1 MTEVIQTRMDV
12 INSHIENFKEELSI
26 DFTIDVS
33 EGFPNLFPEVYTFN
47 FRYKPYTFIAIL
59 PQYSNG
65 TPWTNIF
72 DNAIAKII
80 EMEDLQLTNIE
91 SWRRRGDRVYST
103 TDSYSLEKREN
114 LEDCEVNEIIGTGGF
129 ARTYYITHNI
139 NDIDYKTLLD
149 GFDNEQEGKWPVVAN
164 MVALYDAVKNYT
176 DPRTMLANKLEYLKR
191 EFVKHIEPTILE
203 YSNKMDTAFEEY
215 FASIESYKVGDIVE
229 TNYNEFYVITE
240 ASNNIVDTDKLR
252 FNHEFPQTYVCFNS
266 RKDIKTKDIKSQYY
280 FGNKINK
287 SGAVSLKETN
297 VYGVKGKIGEIQ
309 HYKKPAELR
318 KLMNI

>member
-1 MTEVIQTRMDV
+1 MTEVMQTRMDV

-80 EMEDLQLTNIE
+80 EMENLQITKTE
-91 SWRRRGDRVYST
+91 AWRYRGDRVNST
-103 TDSYSLEKREN
+103 TNTYSLEKREN
-114 LEDCEVNEIIGTGGF
+114 MEDCEVNEIIGTGGF
-129 ARTYYITHNI
+129 ARTYYVTHDI
-139 NDIDYKTLLD
+139 NDIDHKTLLD
-149 GFDNEQEGKWPVVAN
+149 GFDNEQEGKWPKVAN

-176 DPRTMLANKLEYLKR
+176 DPRTMLANKLEDLKR
-191 EFVKHIEPTILE
+191 EFIKHIEPTIHE
-203 YSNKMDTAFEEY
+203 YSNKMETAFEEY
-215 FASIESYKVGDIVE
+215 FASIESYKAGDIVE
-229 TNYNEFYVITE
+229 TTYDEFYVISQ
-240 ASNNIVDTDKLR
+240 ASNNIVDSDKLT
-252 FNHEFPQTYVCFNS
+252 FKHEFPKRWVQFN
-266 RKDIKTKDIKSQYY
+266 KDIKTKDIKSQYY
-280 FGNKINK
+280 FGKKINK

-297 VYGVKGKIGEIQ
+297 VYGIKDKVGEIKD
-309 HYKKPAELR
+309 YKPAGLR
-318 KLMNI
+318 NLMAK

>member
-26 DFTIDVS
+26 DFIIDVS
-33 EGFPNLFPEVYTFN
+33 EGFPNLFPEVFTFN

-80 EMEDLQLTNIE
+80 EIEDLKVTNIQ
-91 SWRRRGDRVYST
+91 SWRRRGDRVHST
-103 TDSYSLEKREN
+103 TNSYRLEKREDF
-114 LEDCEVNEIIGTGGF
+114 EDCEVNEIIGTGGF
-129 ARTYYITHNI
+129 GRTYYITHNI

-149 GFDNEQEGKWPVVAN
+149 GFDNEQEGEWPEVAN

-176 DPRTMLANKLEYLKR
+176 DPRTILANKLEDLKR
-191 EFVKHIEPTILE
+191 EFVKHIEPTIHE
-203 YSNKMDTAFEEY
+203 YSNKMETAFEEY

-240 ASNNIVDTDKLR
+240 ASNNIVDSDKLT
-252 FNHEFPQTYVCFNS
+252 FNHEFPKRWVKFNKDINT
-266 RKDIKTKDIKSQYY
+266 KDIKTQYY

-287 SGAVSLKETN
+287 SGAVSFKETN
-297 VYGVKGKIGEIQ
+297 VYGIKGKIGEIKD
-309 HYKKPAELR
+309 YKKPAELR

>member
-1 MTEVIQTRMDV
+1 MTEVMQTRMDV
-12 INSHIENFKEELSI
+12 INSHIETFKEELSI

-80 EMEDLQLTNIE
+80 EIEDLQVTKTE
-91 SWRRRGDRVYST
+91 AWRCRGDRVNST
-103 TDSYSLEKREN
+103 TNTYSLEKREN
-114 LEDCEVNEIIGTGGF
+114 MEDCEVNEIIGTGGF

-139 NDIDYKTLLD
+139 NDIDHKTLLD
-149 GFDNEQEGKWPVVAN
+149 GFDNEQEGEWPKVAN

-176 DPRTMLANKLEYLKR
+176 DPRTMLANKLEDLKR
-191 EFVKHIEPTILE
+191 EFLKHIEPTIHE
-203 YSNKMDTAFEEY
+203 YSNKMETAFEEY

-229 TNYNEFYVITE
+229 TTYDGFYVISQ
-240 ASNNIVDTDKLR
+240 ASNNIVDSDKLT
-252 FNHEFPQTYVCFNS
+252 FKHEFPKRWVQFN
-266 RKDIKTKDIKSQYY
+266 KDIKTKDIKSQYY
-280 FGNKINK
+280 FGKKINK

-297 VYGVKGKIGEIQ
+297 VYGIKDKVGEIKD
-309 HYKKPAELR
+309 YKPAGLR
-318 KLMNI
+318 NLMAK